1 MGRALN
7 VPEAFLKNHPFLGP
21 GLAIRALGD
30 VTEGNALHI
39 LRQFCMI
46 IIKALLHQYGVN

>member
-39 LRQFCMI
+39 LCQVCMI
-46 IIKALLHQYGVN
+46 IIEALLQQYGVN